1 MYKRQDG
8 GNNRVGI
15 GSTGSIGGTQLNVL
29 GAAGTFNQVAVGSS
43 SANNSI
49 AIGNHTSGDVVSNLI
64 TSSSKFGG
72 LIQGGDNGNF
82 VLGVRDNDTTDGL
95 FVITGAGDQ
104 TTNDYSRLRLSIT
117 PNNFIVNESGVDAD
131 FRVESDSNANMLFV
145 DAGTNRVG
153 VGTNSFS
160 THEVFKVGTNQI
172 IPIRAESSGGETILS
187 LKSTSTNGRDYMVI
201 SGGSSGSFA
210 GGNFGIFDAT
220 ATKVR
225 MKIGPGGGVIFNED
239 STDSDFRVESDS
251 NAHMLFVDGG
261 NNNLLIGNTVVNPAS
276 GFSAIAG
283 FGYAASG
290 QVQIAATSNL
300 ATLVLGQ
307 NQGTNGSIV
316 DFRKQGTIV
325 GTISVTGSA
334 TAYNTSSDQRLKQN
348 IQDADDAGSSIDA
361 IQVRKFDWIDSG
373 DHQPYGMVAQE
384 LQTVAPE
391 AVSAPEDPDE
401 MMGVDYS
408 KLVPMLVKEIQT
420 LRNRVAQLENN

>member
-1 MYKRQDG
+1 MGMLELQGTRTSDADLGRVSFLNAGTRRAEIVASRIDEDNSTKMYFQTSNAGTLGTRLTIAKDGAATFNGAVTVGGNFAVQGADVDVTANIRHAGDTDTYYGFHGENLYRVVTGGAERIEVSNSGIIVNDG
-8 GNNRVGI
+8 G
-15 GSTGSIGGTQLNVL
+15 
-29 GAAGTFNQVAVGSS
+29 A
-43 SANNSI
+43 
-49 AIGNHTSGDVVSNLI
+49 
-64 TSSSKFGG
+64 
-72 LIQGGDNGNF
+72 
-82 VLGVRDNDTTDGL
+82 
-95 FVITGAGDQ
+95 
-104 TTNDYSRLRLSIT
+104 
-117 PNNFIVNESGVDAD
+117 DAD
-131 FRVESDSNANMLFV
+131 FRVESDSN
-145 DAGTNRVG
+145 T
-153 VGTNSFS
+153 
-160 THEVFKVGTNQI
+160 
-172 IPIRAESSGGETILS
+172 
-187 LKSTSTNGRDYMVI
+187 
-201 SGGSSGSFA
+201 
-210 GGNFGIFDAT
+210 
-220 ATKVR
+220 
-225 MKIGPGGGVIFNED
+225 
-239 STDSDFRVESDS
+239 
-251 NAHMLFVDGG
+251 HMLFVDGG